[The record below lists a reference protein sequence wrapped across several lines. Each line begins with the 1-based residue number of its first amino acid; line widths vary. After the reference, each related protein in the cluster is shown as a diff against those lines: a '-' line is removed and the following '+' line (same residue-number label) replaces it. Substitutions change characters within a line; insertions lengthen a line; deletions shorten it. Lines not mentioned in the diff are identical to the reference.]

1 MSKNRAKAAQPEFN
15 KSLLY
20 VVLAAAAAGLGLA
33 AYSVQISLK
42 IAGDGLVNASGCSL
56 GDLVNCDYAHASS
69 YSELLGIPVAG
80 WGLVF
85 FLFAGLAALWAVS
98 GSNKRAAGGMLAFAW
113 VLSVFSA
120 VFSLVKAYQLY
131 DLGVVCLVCVG
142 MYMAIFALAVLI
154 PLALKSGFPN
164 LANGLV
170 AAARGGEHGLTF
182 EPAVT
187 RWATVALVLFALG
200 WVVVKREVDAAH
212 PVADVDIEQAVTA
225 HFRSQPVTVAVDSAA
240 AVWGNP
246 NAKILVVE
254 FADFQCPACRESAFH
269 LRPALFEFRD
279 DIQLR
284 FMNFPL
290 DSNVNEM
297 MEAQNH
303 ANAGPAAK
311 AGVCAAEF
319 GDFWGYH
326 DELFEDQGLLG
337 PDLYRRLAEKR
348 GWNVAEFEACTQRPE
363 VLARLKSD
371 VAAGIAA
378 NLRYTPSIYING
390 RYVTQWQNTEVI
402 RAILREEIKRAG

>member
-1 MSKNRAKAAQPEFN
+1 MAKNRAKMAQPEFN
-15 KSLLY
+15 RSLLY
-20 VVLAAAAAGLGLA
+20 VALAAAATGIGLS
-33 AYSVQISLK
+33 AYSLSISLK

-69 YSELLGIPVAG
+69 YSELFGVPVAG
-80 WGLVF
+80 WGLAF
-85 FLFAGLAALWAVS
+85 FLFAGLAAALAVFT
-98 GSNKRAAGGMLAFAW
+98 SNRRAAGGMLGFAW
-113 VLSVFSA
+113 VLSLGGV

-142 MYMAIFALAVLI
+142 MYVAIFALTAVI
-154 PLALKSGFPN
+154 PPALRTGYGDV
-164 LANGLV
+164 LRGTL
-170 AAARGGEHGLTF
+170 AAARGGDHRLAY

-187 RWATVALVLFALG
+187 RWALVAVVLFAMG
-200 WVVVKREVDAAH
+200 WVVVKRQMDAAH
-212 PVADVDIEQAVTA
+212 PVEKVDVEQAVEM
-225 HFRSQPVTVAVDSAA
+225 HFRQPAQNVVVDPNA

-246 NAKILVVE
+246 EAKLVIAE

-269 LRPALFEFRD
+269 LRPAIFEFRD
-279 DIQLR
+279 RVQLR

-297 MEAQNH
+297 MQQQNH

-311 AGVCAAEF
+311 AAVCAAEY

-348 GWNVAEFEACTQRPE
+348 GWNVAEFEACMQRE
-363 VLARLKSD
+363 DVLARLKSD

-390 RYVTQWQNTEVI
+390 RYVTQWQNTDVI
-402 RAILREEIKRAG
+402 RAIIREELRRAG